1 MLTLRPQ
8 RVTAQTGSSDQLSF
22 DLLSLFNTAASNPHN
37 FSRVELEQKPCDHHS
52 RIVGIR
58 SGHAVAAPPMS
69 VMTSLPFQL
78 IKLQVRGLAAPRHP
92 LAPEMIPQRPTAWL
106 G

>member
-1 MLTLRPQ
+1 MLTLRPR

-22 DLLSLFNTAASNPHN
+22 DLLSLFSTAVVIPTIFPESSKSR
-37 FSRVELEQKPCDHHS
+37 SRVTTIVELLES
-52 RIVGIR
+52 
-58 SGHAVAAPPMS
+58 AAATPSPRQ
-69 VMTSLPFQL
+69 SLPFQW
-78 IKLQVRGLAAPRHP
+78 IKLQVRRLAAPRHL